1 MKTATL
7 TNLFRQFTR
16 LEQSPSP
23 SPALASSRNDH
34 KTQNHPEDEVRQVT
48 PSPRRKPSLKRAM
61 IAAAAALT
69 CLGVAKVSYDWWTV
83 GRFIESTDDAYIGG
97 DVTVIAPKVA
107 GFISTVA
114 VGDNQRVRA
123 GDLLVKLDDRDYVA
137 GLARAEAAVAIQRAA
152 LTNLE
157 ATRRLQEAV
166 VAQARANIAAADAE
180 VLRTGDDQARFTG
193 LLKQR
198 AVSVQETQKADAD
211 YKEALA
217 IAERSR
223 AGLVAAERQLEVI
236 DTQKQQVL
244 AALAQAKAERDL
256 ASLNVSYTELCAP
269 IDGVVGNRSARVGA
283 YAMAGAQLI
292 SLVPARGL
300 WIDANFKESQLARI
314 CAGAVATVKVD
325 SIPGEVFRGRV
336 ASVAPATGAQFS
348 VLPPENATGNFT
360 KIVQRVAVRIMLDDE
375 SAALGQLRPGLSVIA
390 RVNSKANGESP
401 FKTAYSNKPL

>member
-1 MKTATL
+1 MNTATL
-7 TNLFRQFTR
+7 PNPSRQITR
-16 LEQSPSP
+16 SEKSPSP
-23 SPALASSRNDH
+23 SPALSKDDR
-34 KTQNHPEDEVRQVT
+34 KTQNLAEDGAYQVT
-48 PSPRRKPSLKRAM
+48 PSPRRKAWIKRAM
-61 IAAAAALT
+61 IAVAAVLS
-69 CLGVAKVSYDWWTV
+69 CLAVVKVSYDWWTF
-83 GRFIESTDDAYIGG
+83 GRFIESTDDAYVGG

-137 GLARAEAAVAIQRAA
+137 GLARAQAAVAIQRAA
-152 LTNLE
+152 FTNLE

-166 VAQARANIAAADAE
+166 VAQARANIAVADAE

-198 AVSVQETQKADAD
+198 AVSVQESQKADAD
-211 YKEALA
+211 YKEAMA
-217 IAERSR
+217 VAERSR
-223 AGLVAAERQLEVI
+223 AGLAAAERQLEVI

-244 AALAQAKAERDL
+244 AALAQATAEQDL
-256 ASLNVSYTELCAP
+256 ASLNVSYTELRAP

-283 YAMAGAQLI
+283 YVMAGAQLV

-300 WIDANFKESQLARI
+300 WIDANFKESQLPRI

-360 KIVQRVAVRIMLDDE
+360 KIVQRVAVRIVLDDE

-390 RVNSKANGESP
+390 RVNSKANAESP
-401 FKTAYSNKPL
+401 IITDYSNKPL